1 MTLLSRV
8 AAQEIGIELALPT
21 APEIVLNTTHSL
33 VIIDQQA
40 HRLSLRNL
48 TVYFKNQQ
56 KTSYLYA
63 KSWPQIAAVSSV
75 NSANNRRWILIQ
87 LLQLS
92 ESPVIHHPRKLLR
105 LSSENLRQ
113 NFILKM

>member
-48 TVYFKNQQ
+48 TDYFKNKKKQA
-56 KTSYLYA
+56 TFMPNLG
-63 KSWPQIAAVSSV
+63 
-75 NSANNRRWILIQ
+75 L
-87 LLQLS
+87 
-92 ESPVIHHPRKLLR
+92 KLPPCLP
-105 LSSENLRQ
+105 
-113 NFILKM
+113 